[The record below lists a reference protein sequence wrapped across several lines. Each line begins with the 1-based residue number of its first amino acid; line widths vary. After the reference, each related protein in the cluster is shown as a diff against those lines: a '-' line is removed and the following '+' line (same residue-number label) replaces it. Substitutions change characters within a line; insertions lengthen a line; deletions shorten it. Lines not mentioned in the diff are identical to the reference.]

1 MKQHNVTKITITTN
15 NILLFL
21 LLTVGTKYKL

>member
-1 MKQHNVTKITITTN
+1 MTTN

-21 LLTVGTKYKL
+21 KHRLKVVLAFVLYMIVAPQL